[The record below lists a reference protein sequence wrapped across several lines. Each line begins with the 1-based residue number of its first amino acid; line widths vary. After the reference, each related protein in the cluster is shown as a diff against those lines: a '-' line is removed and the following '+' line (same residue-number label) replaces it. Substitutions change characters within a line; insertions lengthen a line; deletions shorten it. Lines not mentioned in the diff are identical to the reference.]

1 LSKRQGS
8 EDKAPGTILHGEG
21 CGGVAYVKALQS
33 ATINQIEKMRIAEAH
48 SVTIQ
53 PKAAMIFVRI
63 TSGA

>member
-21 CGGVAYVKALQS
+21 CGVAYGKALQS
-33 ATINQIEKMRIAEAH
+33 ATINQIEKMQIAEAH
-48 SVTIQ
+48 SVTIR